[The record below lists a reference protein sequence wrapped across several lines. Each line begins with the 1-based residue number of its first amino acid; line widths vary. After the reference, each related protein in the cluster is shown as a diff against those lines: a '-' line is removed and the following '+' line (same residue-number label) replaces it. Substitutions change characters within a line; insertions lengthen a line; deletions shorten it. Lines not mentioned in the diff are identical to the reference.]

1 MYKRKG
7 FFLMLLLI
15 MAGLVWGSAQALAAQ
30 SPSTKNKGNSQQN
43 ITLKDAQKAAA
54 AIKKSKGRMQYTI
67 NDDRWA
73 AAQRTAD
80 RRAASA
86 AKGKGGSK

>member
-1 MYKRKG
+1 MFKRKG
-7 FFLMLLLI
+7 SFLMLLLI
-15 MAGLVWGSAQALAAQ
+15 IAGLFWSGDQALAQ
-30 SPSTKNKGNSQQN
+30 SQTTGNKGKAQQN
-43 ITLKDAQKAAA
+43 QITLEQAVKAAA

-80 RRAASA
+80 RRAAAA